1 MADTPNVIIIMTDQQ
16 RADLSQRE
24 GFSLD
29 TTPFLDNL
37 SREGVW
43 FNRAYTSA
51 PNCVAARISM
61 LTGRYPSATHVRSNH
76 NIKDAYYTQDMF
88 DVFRANGYA
97 IGFSGK
103 NHSYQSKENTDYWFS
118 CDHMGVPD
126 ELLLTE
132 EEKAFSQFMKSLRF
146 HVSMEPTPFP
156 LELQGP
162 YRIVSA
168 AQEWIGSLAA
178 DQPFF
183 LWLSFPEPH
192 NPYQVP
198 EPYYSLFPP
207 ESLPPTL
214 ADENAWEQKGFPYQ
228 WCRRSFEIAFPD
240 YKNHIQRARANYM
253 GMLRLIDDQVKRFV
267 TFLDGKGI
275 KENTILVFLSDH
287 GDFVGEYGLLRK
299 GPELS
304 EPLVRIPLQ
313 ICGPGIRQ
321 HEGPPAFM
329 YRSST
334 YSPHCVKPSAYPCPT
349 AYKGAAVASA
359 DRRAYRAE
367 FTSAYAEQGFGGLHY
382 TADEPL
388 DPSADGL
395 VAGRGYDCLNSWT
408 QSGTM
413 RMIRKSDWKLQ
424 YDMQGRG
431 RLYNLSEDPVELHN
445 LWHDPR
451 YGAVRQELT
460 QDLLTWVLRARSPA
474 LAQTTLCAPRD
485 PQLLGTWSAA
495 LSESSHLGA

>member
-51 PNCVAARISM
+51 PICVAARISM

-76 NIKDAYYTQDMF
+76 NIRDAYYTQDMF

-103 NHSYQSKENTDYWFS
+103 NHSYQSKENTDFWFS

-178 DQPFF
+178 DRPFF

-321 HEGPPAFM
+321 HEGPHRAHVSIVDLFPTLCEAIGVPLPDGVQG
-329 YRSST
+329 RSLWPLLT
-334 YSPHCVKPSAYPCPT
+334 GEPYPE
-349 AYKGAAVASA
+349 
-359 DRRAYRAE
+359 AE

-460 QDLLTWVLRARSPA
+460 QDLLTWVLRVHDPLPLPRRRYV
-474 LAQTTLCAPRD
+474 LKRD
-485 PQLLGTWSAA
+485 PRNYWEPYRQ
-495 LSESSHLGA
+495 H